1 MHGVRA
7 MLALSVVLLVGWQG
21 DWSWQVMPVML
32 GVVASALTETDDN
45 WKGRLRTQLIAVAVF
60 AVIAG
65 LVSLAQPWP
74 ALLAGALALS
84 AFVLTMVGAVGER
97 YRAIAFASLVFFSYV
112 ALSMQS
118 SRMAARQLTPYL

>member
-97 YRAIAFASLVFFSYV
+97 DRKSVV
-112 ALSMQS
+112 
-118 SRMAARQLTPYL
+118 